1 MIQNL
6 DLVRLIQVERSREIE
21 QAGRARLAACV
32 RACCSAP
39 VRVFGRIAR
48 ALRPTP
54 QAC

>member
-39 VRVFGRIAR
+39 VRLIDRFTR
-48 ALRPTP
+48 ALRPTL
-54 QAC
+54 QAS

>member
-1 MIQNL
+1 MLHNV
-6 DLVRLIQVERSREIE
+6 DLIRLMQVERSHEIE
-21 QAGRARLAACV
+21 QAGRARLAARV

-39 VRVFGRIAR
+39 VRLIDRIAR